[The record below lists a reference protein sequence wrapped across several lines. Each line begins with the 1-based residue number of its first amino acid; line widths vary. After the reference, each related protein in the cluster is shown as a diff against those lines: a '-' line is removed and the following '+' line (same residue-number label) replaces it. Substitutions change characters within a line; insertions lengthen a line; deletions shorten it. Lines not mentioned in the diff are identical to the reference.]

1 MKCYS
6 LAFWAGMETAVTLKL
21 FQSAKSAV
29 WKGKCMGKKNESLYN
44 WNWLLYDCVLFCK
57 QVFLKLF
64 LWCLGK
70 WKGHNDEHSQL

>member
-1 MKCYS
+1 MLYIQANLNRHINQCKYNWIFMKCYS

-44 WNWLLYDCVLFCK
+44 
-57 QVFLKLF
+57 
-64 LWCLGK
+64 
-70 WKGHNDEHSQL
+70 